1 MVVGVFADPVAA
13 LLVTPALSADV
24 ALLDIELGSSVS
36 GVEVGIGLRR
46 SLPRLGIVL
55 LSNYTRP
62 QLLAALPADVA
73 GGWSYLSKRTVS
85 DVDALSRAIRGA
97 AEGLVVFDAA
107 LTASSVIRAG
117 SPIERLSS
125 LSARLSRSSAQGYS
139 NRAIGERLVLTE
151 KSVEN
156 HITRIYQEV
165 GIDAH
170 DPVNHQRCSD
180 GTSLP
185 GIHHRCFS
193 VQPGMSPKRSWL
205 GLRLLYWLLVLL
217 IGALIGVTL
226 AHTTQHSTGNGAT
239 LDRQAAAACVTFDE
253 WLKTGGLDK
262 TRHDA
267 LLSVVPPNFP
277 RNTPRSAR
285 T

>member
-1 MVVGVFADPVAA
+1 MDSAGSGGEGAGFGRRKPIRLVVVEDEPLFRDLLCGWLERAGFVVVGVFADPVAA

-117 SPIERLSS
+117 SPIERLSPA
-125 LSARLSRSSAQGYS
+125 SARLSRSFAQGYS

-170 DPVNHQRCSD
+170 DPVNHQHVR
-180 GTSLP
+180 
-185 GIHHRCFS
+185 
-193 VQPGMSPKRSWL
+193 MA
-205 GLRLLYWLLVLL
+205 LLYLES
-217 IGALIGVTL
+217 
-226 AHTTQHSTGNGAT
+226 TT
-239 LDRQAAAACVTFDE
+239 
-253 WLKTGGLDK
+253 
-262 TRHDA
+262 DA
-267 LLSVVPPNFP
+267 S
-277 RNTPRSAR
+277 RYSRA
-285 T
+285 